1 MYLGD
6 PRTKKLSF
14 FFEIGHYLLSI
25 YSETN
30 LLFCDN
36 FRVYQ
41 RCPSPKNKTNN
52 KERVETMHQP
62 LEVKNYDGYDNRN
75 SNDDDFDIN
84 IIHGGALSSKNS
96 AWIISACMGQSWKI
110 VEYCRL
116 LNNFSATDVEGMDA
130 CACRSELSHI
140 LFKWSIVLNINT
152 FS

>member
-6 PRTKKLSF
+6 PWTKKLSF

-84 IIHGGALSSKNS
+84 IIHGGSPLIK
-96 AWIISACMGQSWKI
+96 
-110 VEYCRL
+110 
-116 LNNFSATDVEGMDA
+116 
-130 CACRSELSHI
+130 ELSMNHQCMYGTE
-140 LFKWSIVLNINT
+140 LENS
-152 FS
+152 

>member
-6 PRTKKLSF
+6 PWTKKLSF

-41 RCPSPKNKTNN
+41 RCPSPKNKTNH

-96 AWIISACMGQSWKI
+96 A
-110 VEYCRL
+110 
-116 LNNFSATDVEGMDA
+116 
-130 CACRSELSHI
+130 
-140 LFKWSIVLNINT
+140 
-152 FS
+152 